1 MWGLSEWMSAADV
14 VSRQIL
20 DRAEYAGEAVDAAVL
35 TRRLGFDIVYD
46 RQQASR
52 GRLKQFGR
60 RRSIFIKPDQRSER
74 IHWAICHE
82 LGECFAH
89 HVFQYVGAQ
98 PDESSPGMREQVANF
113 LAARLL
119 LPGQTFFEKAHDCRE
134 SLPVLKTC
142 FHTASHE
149 LIALRLLDQEAS
161 RCLTIVDQGRIT
173 KRRANHFA
181 CERSFLPIEQ
191 ICWQTSHEQCRDLE
205 RTDEDLRIHC
215 WAIHEPHW
223 KREIVMTMPVNE
235 YQSDRKAEIH
245 SLESST

>member
-1 MWGLSEWMSAADV
+1 MWGAGEWMSAADV
-14 VSRQIL
+14 VSMQIL
-20 DRAEYAGEAVDAAVL
+20 DRAGYTSGAVNAAVL

-60 RRSIFIKPDQRSER
+60 RRSIFIKPDQRPER

-98 PDESSPGMREQVANF
+98 PDGCGPGMREQVANF
-113 LAARLL
+113 MAARLL
-119 LPGQTFFEKAHDCRE
+119 LPGQTFFEDARACRE
-134 SLPVLKTC
+134 SLPVLKTRYQ
-142 FHTASHE
+142 TASHE
-149 LIALRLLDQEAS
+149 LIAMRLLDQESS

-173 KRRANHFA
+173 KRRANHFT

-191 ICWQTSHEQCRDLE
+191 KCWQTSHDDCRDFEL
-205 RTDEDLRIHC
+205 TDEVLRIHC

-235 YQSDRKAEIH
+235 YQADRCEEIH
-245 SLESST
+245 PLESST